1 MGPKLTPTALQSFPT
16 PLPMNL
22 TEHEMFGPLAT
33 AVRDL
38 ANDNI
43 ITAVMLTGVMFLQ
56 VSFLVGLL
64 ACQADGGERQHVN
77 DYFAIPALV
86 AQPPSPSTR

>member
-1 MGPKLTPTALQSFPT
+1 MRSGAQANSPALQSFPS
-16 PLPMNL
+16 PLPAHL

-56 VSFLVGLL
+56 V
-64 ACQADGGERQHVN
+64 CWRQSH
-77 DYFAIPALV
+77 
-86 AQPPSPSTR
+86 SPRSH

>member
-1 MGPKLTPTALQSFPT
+1 
-16 PLPMNL
+16 
-22 TEHEMFGPLAT
+22 MFGPLAT

-56 VSFLVGLL
+56 VTFCVSSANARRG
-64 ACQADGGERQHVN
+64 ATT
-77 DYFAIPALV
+77 
-86 AQPPSPSTR
+86 PPDPGKGTGPR